1 MSGFVRLGVCVA
13 IAYGSGTTDP
23 WEGLRM
29 RTMAILAVVGVLALA
44 GCAAAITPAGPTSS
58 QPAASTGGALV
69 PPAGPTPVVP
79 IQPGSPTDA
88 EQQLLSRVRLD
99 LQNACA
105 PLRSDLAE
113 GAAAGIECTP
123 SSDVV
128 ERVALHLFDTKQQ
141 LLASYQARLAAHGV
155 PMRTNRG
162 RCLPGQGSE
171 GGYVPGDDHG
181 VEVAERG
188 GCYVDETGRSRYVA
202 TLPPYVLM
210 EVEGK
215 VADAAAVERWA
226 WLGNQDQPGGPTVW
240 RENGPASPEK

>member
-1 MSGFVRLGVCVA
+1 
-13 IAYGSGTTDP
+13 
-23 WEGLRM
+23 M
-29 RTMAILAVVGVLALA
+29 RTMAILAVAGALALA
-44 GCAAAITPAGPTSS
+44 GCSTAVTPAGSMAS
-58 QPAASTGGALV
+58 QPGRSAGAPVASS
-69 PPAGPTPVVP
+69 GPTPVVP
-79 IQPGSPTDA
+79 IASGSPTDA

-99 LQNACA
+99 LQNTCA

-113 GAAAGIECTP
+113 GAAAGIECMP

-155 PMRTNRG
+155 PMRTNQG

-188 GCYVDETGRSRYVA
+188 GCYVDETGNARYLA
-202 TLPPYVLM
+202 TLPP
-210 EVEGK
+210 
-215 VADAAAVERWA
+215 
-226 WLGNQDQPGGPTVW
+226 TC
-240 RENGPASPEK
+240 